1 MTLAS
6 FAEAH
11 RLRTGKKCCHGI
23 WNGYRVHVKYAAFG
37 NPPCILTVVTD
48 TGDREQVIRKFI
60 QHAKKELR
68 VSESGFGVVGIG
80 IMLAPKLGGADF
92 RAVERILDRITAFLA
107 KNGFPGAD
115 RCPYCGEELGSR
127 NVTAMSD
134 SGIPFVAHE
143 PCFEK
148 AFLDQEE
155 KEKQEAARPDRK
167 FEGVL
172 GALLGGVIAAAFFFL
187 FYEWFGFGPIGILIG
202 VPLGGWMYSK
212 FGGKET
218 VFKIAACL
226 LSALVLSAAGYW
238 LGLYATVSGGIS
250 AYLATDAGQTDL
262 ILQCV
267 FTVVALALAA
277 GWLVFLRARK
287 KKKRAVVVRLK
298 GV

>member
-1 MTLAS
+1 MDS
-6 FAEAH
+6 FAEAN
-11 RLRTGKKCCHGI
+11 RLQKERKCCHGI
-23 WNGYRVHVKYAAFG
+23 WNGYRVHVKYAALG

-48 TGDREQVIRKFI
+48 TEGREEVLRRFILHARKEF
-60 QHAKKELR
+60 H

-80 IMLAPKLGGADF
+80 VMLAPKLGGPDF
-92 RAVERILDRITAFLA
+92 RTIGRILDKITAFLA

-115 RCPYCGEELGSR
+115 CCPYCGAALGAR

-134 SGIPFVAHE
+134 SGIPFRAHE
-143 PCFEK
+143 ACFEK
-148 AFLDQEE
+148 AYLDQEE
-155 KEKQEAARPDRK
+155 KERREAARPDRK

-187 FYEWFGFGPIGILIG
+187 FYEWFGFGPLGLLIG
-202 VPLGGWMYSK
+202 VPLGGWLYSK

-218 VFKIAACL
+218 VFKIIACL
-226 LSALVLSAAGYW
+226 ASGLVFAAAGYW
-238 LGLYATVSGGIS
+238 LGLLATVSGGIS

-267 FTVVALALAA
+267 FTAAALALCA
-277 GWLVFLRARK
+277 GWLVFLRVRK
-287 KKKRAVVVRLK
+287 KRKQAVVVRRK